1 MTVIIDTFEVVTDK
15 QDERTGPATPD
26 ANHGAAASNPV
37 RPHVLES
44 ITMHCSARNARVQ
57 AH

>member
-15 QDERTGPATPD
+15 QDEKSGPATPD
-26 ANHGAAASNPV
+26 ANRSSGSSSPV

-44 ITMHCSARNARVQ
+44 ITQHCSSRNARVQ